1 MLVNCNSCQ
10 KKFTVP
16 DSAITESGRLLQC
29 GSCGNKWTQY
39 PVKHETVKEEK
50 LKKEKAK
57 PTINKIKQAPNKS
70 IRKNLLKKQKREINL
85 YSEEYLQKKHG
96 LTIGNNL
103 DSKKIKSN
111 KNNKSNYGFFSYLII
126 LTIFIITLFAAL
138 NLTKDIII
146 VRIPSTES
154 YIYSLYEILEI
165 LKAIIIG
172 LIS

>member
-39 PVKHETVKEEK
+39 PVKQETV
-50 LKKEKAK
+50 KKEKAK

-126 LTIFIITLFAAL
+126 LTIFIITLFATL

-165 LKAIIIG
+165 LKAIVIG